1 MGKRFEG
8 SRRIDGPRGAIV
20 EAARIALREL
30 GTTPYLVDPLNGR
43 IGAFTGLSLASY
55 GEKVE
60 ILVLDGEVR
69 VSSECQ
75 MAMTVVDWGR
85 NKKNVTALLDHIE
98 RILPHVTMNYGLVPP
113 IPMPASTV
121 APPPVVVA
129 RPTPPPPPPPVP
141 GSVPPPVAPRA
152 VPGGDPMSL
161 LHARYLRGELT
172 LDEFERLQA
181 EILPKE
187 L

>member
-1 MGKRFEG
+1 MAKRFEG
-8 SRRIDGPRGAIV
+8 SRRIEGPRGAIV
-20 EAARIALREL
+20 EAARIALREM
-30 GTTPYLVDPLNGR
+30 GTTPYVVDPLAGR
-43 IGAFTGLSLASY
+43 VGAFTGLSLASY

-60 ILVLDGEVR
+60 ILVLDNEVR

-85 NKKNVTALLDHIE
+85 NKKNVTAILDHIE
-98 RILPHVTMNYGLVPP
+98 RILPHVTLNYGLAPP
-113 IPMPASTV
+113 IPMPSSGV

-129 RPTPPPPPPPVP
+129 RPTPPPVA
-141 GSVPPPVAPRA
+141 PPVAS
-152 VPGGDPMSL
+152 GGDPMSL